1 MKRST
6 TKLEFLNS
14 GYFLLI
20 GDSCGLLLNYYVG
33 KDSWVY
39 AKAAM
44 KKGEKYHLNKWQ
56 GMSNLRLPSLLEA
69 PIFNFV
75 NSSSIFSTL
84 SSALSHR
91 RFKCS

>member
-20 GDSCGLLLNYYVG
+20 GHSCGLLLNYYVG

-44 KKGEKYHLNKWQ
+44 KKGEK
-56 GMSNLRLPSLLEA
+56 
-69 PIFNFV
+69 
-75 NSSSIFSTL
+75 
-84 SSALSHR
+84 
-91 RFKCS
+91 

>member
-6 TKLEFLNS
+6 TKIEFLNS

-39 AKAAM
+39 DKAAM
-44 KKGEKYHLNKWQ
+44 KKGEK
-56 GMSNLRLPSLLEA
+56 
-69 PIFNFV
+69 
-75 NSSSIFSTL
+75 
-84 SSALSHR
+84 
-91 RFKCS
+91 